1 MANNLVLGE
10 NVTVFKYEPS
20 ISVWVPY
27 ACARSCSLS
36 VETDTIET
44 SITGAGKFRTYI
56 PQSNRFTGS
65 LEGVTQ
71 LEKVNHLSVADLMA
85 IQITHEVMLMRFED
99 ISNDGDVFTKEALF
113 FITNTT
119 QTASFDNVATFSV
132 ALQGT
137 GALTLIYTPTPII
150 QGIMY
155 RQEFVLLAGETD
167 ITVPEVDGVEIDD
180 IIGVG
185 LDGYDYP
192 NIISAGT
199 PVGSEVRFTSAGA
212 VLRFPYA
219 DFDNDRNGF
228 IQYQIIYEAS

>member
-1 MANNLVLGE
+1 MGNLVKGK
-10 NVTVFKYEPS
+10 NVTVFKYEDS

-27 ACARSCSLS
+27 ACARSCTFSF
-36 VETDTIET
+36 DTSFLET
-44 SITGAGKFRTYI
+44 SITGQGAFRTYV
-56 PQSNRFTGS
+56 PEAHSFTGS
-65 LEGVTQ
+65 LEGLTQ
-71 LEKVNHLSVADLMA
+71 LEKVNHLSIADLMA
-85 IQITHEVMLMRFED
+85 IQINMEVMLMRFED
-99 ISNDGDVFTKEALF
+99 VSDDGDVFTKEALF

-137 GALTLIYTPTPII
+137 GELTLIYTPTPII

-167 ITVPEVDGVEIDD
+167 VTVPEVDGVTIEN

-192 NIISAGT
+192 NVISAGT
-199 PVGSEVRFTSAGA
+199 PIGTEVRYTQAGA
-212 VLRFPYA
+212 ALRFPYA
-219 DFDNDRNGF
+219 DADNDRNGF

>member
-1 MANNLVLGE
+1 MGNLVKGK
-10 NVTVFKYEPS
+10 NVTVFKFDDS
-20 ISVWVPY
+20 IDVWVPY
-27 ACARSCSLS
+27 ACARACTFSLD
-36 VETDTIET
+36 TDTIET
-44 SITGAGKFRTYI
+44 SITGSGKFKTLLPR
-56 PQSNRFTGS
+56 SNSFNGS
-65 LEGVTQ
+65 LDGVTQ
-71 LEKVNHLSVADLMA
+71 LMKENHLSIADLMA
-85 IQITHEVMLMRFED
+85 LQLAHTIMLMRFED
-99 ISNDGDVFTKEALF
+99 ISDDGDVFTKEAMF
-113 FITNTT
+113 FITNCT

-137 GALTLIYTPTPII
+137 GPLTLIYTPTPII

-155 RQEFVLLAGETD
+155 REEFTLLAGETD
-167 ITVPEVDGVEIDD
+167 ITVPEVDGVTLEN

-199 PVGSEVRFTSAGA
+199 PIGSEVRYTASGA

-219 DFDNDRNGF
+219 DADNDRKGF